1 MSVKPLDKKELEKY
15 KKILQNEKEKTLK
28 LITKISVKMKKG
40 SKNSSGDLSS
50 FAIHQADL
58 GTDTSNLEKEVY
70 LLEQEQIKLQ
80 KINRALKWI
89 YDKTYGICQITGKY
103 ISKMRLKAVPW
114 ARYSIAAK
122 EAEEKKKRRR

>member
-1 MSVKPLDKKELEKY
+1 MSVKPLEKKELEKY
-15 KKILQNEKEKTLK
+15 KKILLNEKEKTLK

-50 FAIHQADL
+50 FSIHQADL